1 VTGGPNPAITGSA
14 IQRAL
19 GPDDHGSA
27 GPGSSRAAGRTGRA
41 RYAARLFWWLV
52 FIVGFLYFFV
62 PLYGTLDFS
71 LKSKPFLSAFTAILA
86 DSRFVSTLT
95 YSFIAGILTIVIS
108 ILIIVPT
115 AFWVRLKYPRLRPFI
130 EFITLLP
137 FVIPP
142 VILVFGLLHTYS
154 GSTPIPLANSDFGSN
169 VLLVAAYVV
178 LSFPYMYRAVDTGL
192 RAIDVQSLTEASQS
206 LGAGW
211 GRILLQVILPN
222 VRTSLLSGAFLTL
235 AIVVGEFTIA
245 TFLSR
250 DAFAP
255 YLAIVGDSKPYE
267 QAALSLVAF
276 GITWAAM
283 IVIAIIGRNSRSK
296 IKVTVG

>member
-1 VTGGPNPAITGSA
+1 M
-14 IQRAL
+14 
-19 GPDDHGSA
+19 
-27 GPGSSRAAGRTGRA
+27 
-41 RYAARLFWWLV
+41 V
-52 FIVGFLYFFV
+52 FIVGLLYFFL

-71 LKSKPFLSAFTAILA
+71 LKSKPFLSAYTAIVN
-86 DSRFVSTLT
+86 DSGFVSTLG

-115 AFWVRLKYPRLRPFI
+115 AFWVRLKYPQLRPFI

-142 VILVFGLLHTYS
+142 VILVYGLLNTYNGKS
-154 GSTPIPLANSDFGSN
+154 LLPLGDSDTGLN

-192 RAIDVQSLTEASQS
+192 RAIDIQSLTEASQS

-211 GRILLQVILPN
+211 GRILWQVILPN
-222 VRTSLLSGAFLTL
+222 LRTSLLSGAFLSL

-245 TFLSR
+245 TFMSR
-250 DAFAP
+250 PAFAP
-255 YLAIVGDSKPYE
+255 YLANVGDLRPYE
-267 QAALSLVAF
+267 QAALALVSF
-276 GITWAAM
+276 GITWLAM
-283 IVIAIIGRNSRSK
+283 ILIAIIGRTSRSK